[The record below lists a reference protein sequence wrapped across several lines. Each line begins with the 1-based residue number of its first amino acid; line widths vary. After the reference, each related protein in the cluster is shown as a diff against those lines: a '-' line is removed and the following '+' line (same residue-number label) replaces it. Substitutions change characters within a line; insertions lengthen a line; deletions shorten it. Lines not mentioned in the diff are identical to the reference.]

1 MIHLAVALF
10 ILVTDCEPSPFY
22 YVRGEL
28 GIVCMAQ
35 EIMDA
40 REVKYI
46 FKSRDEFSTDVML
59 MRKRHAE
66 LYAAPM
72 LWEAQ
77 RFVATRDMA
86 NELLLGNRRYKN
98 QLVEL
103 RVLYPGDTMISQA
116 IEETE
121 FLYRVWDA
129 FRDARCEY
137 YYVHVR
143 RAALKKLREM
153 LSEDMWRRGSLP
165 DVVRY

>member
-1 MIHLAVALF
+1 MLNLAIALLLLTTPLDP
-10 ILVTDCEPSPFY
+10 IPFY

-28 GIVCMAQ
+28 SIVCMAQ

-40 REVKYI
+40 REIKYI
-46 FKSRDEFSTDVML
+46 FKSRDEFSVDVLM
-59 MRKRHAE
+59 MRKRQTE
-66 LYAAPM
+66 LYDAPM

-98 QLVEL
+98 QLAEW
-103 RVLYPGDTMISQA
+103 RMLYPGNPLISQA
-116 IEETE
+116 IEETD

-153 LSEDMWRRGSLP
+153 LSEDVWRRGSLP

>member
-35 EIMDA
+35 EIMDT
-40 REVKYI
+40 REIKYI
-46 FKSRDEFSTDVML
+46 FKGRDEFSVDVLM

-66 LYAAPM
+66 LYDAPM
-72 LWEAQ
+72 LWESQ

-86 NELLLGNRRYKN
+86 NELLMVNRQYKL
-98 QLVEL
+98 QLVE
-103 RVLYPGDTMISQA
+103 RMNLYPGDTMISQA